1 MNGDI
6 NELDDFELTVIDSL
20 NDKKLNG
27 NSHKIPTNNK
37 SNSVSFNYN
46 NNCDN
51 HQLNSLNGVTDN
63 GNGYV
68 PIVPRK

>member
-37 SNSVSFNYN
+37 
-46 NNCDN
+46 
-51 HQLNSLNGVTDN
+51 
-63 GNGYV
+63 
-68 PIVPRK
+68 